1 MKKYP
6 LFLMLFVFVVGFT
19 SCSKD
24 DDSTGNTNGMANVA
38 ILLTDAPGDYE
49 EVWVEIEDVMIKTS
63 TEGTDEEG
71 WESLEGVKTGRVD
84 LLELTGGIAELLVD
98 TEIPAGFLHQIRLVL
113 GDNNTIKVNN
123 GTAIQELVLNTPSAE
138 QSGLKIQVDQDL
150 EADTQ
155 YTFILD
161 FNVDKSIVATGN
173 GGYNLKPVI
182 RASLEEHSSVING
195 MVVGTS
201 EKVLVSAVGPA
212 GEVSAYTNEEGV
224 FHLHGVPAGTYLVKV
239 TPPADSGFKVWSKNN
254 VIVGEEETV
263 ELGEIVLQNE

>member
-19 SCSKD
+19 GCSD
-24 DDSTGNTNGMANVA
+24 DDDATGNSNGMANVA

-71 WESLEGVKTGRVD
+71 WESLEGVETGRVN
-84 LLELTGGIAELLVD
+84 LLDLTGGVTELLVE

-123 GTAIQELVLNTPSAE
+123 GTMTQEFVLNAPGAE
-138 QSGLKIQVDQDL
+138 QSGLKVMVDQEL

-161 FNVDKSIVATGN
+161 FDVDKSIVETGN
-173 GGYNLKPVI
+173 GGYNVKPVI
-182 RASLEEHSSVING
+182 RAALEERSAV
-195 MVVGTS
+195 VVGTVVGT
-201 EKVLVSAVGPA
+201 EERVLVSMVGPA
-212 GEVSAYTNEEGV
+212 GSVSAYTDADGE
-224 FHLHGVPAGTYLVKV
+224 FKLHGVNEGTYLFKV
-239 TPPADSGFKVWSKNN
+239 TPPADSGFGVWSQNN
-254 VIVGEEETV
+254 VTV
-263 ELGEIVLQNE
+263 EQGQTKDLGEIILQVE